1 MPYSKRHHHERVRNH
16 DRCHELEARDVD
28 FATKHHQSEEFE
40 MSAQSP
46 EVVREFLIDGLR
58 DAHAMESQ
66 AISLTSAQVDR
77 LEHYSDLETRIRE
90 YLRETEGQRER
101 LERCLERLGTSA
113 STLKDAALK
122 VGANLAAMMHS
133 MADDEVIKNSLASF
147 AFENFEIISYK
158 ALIETARLAGDAD
171 IEEVCRRNLAE
182 EERMAAWIEENL
194 PELIHKYLARSSADV
209 EAKR

>member
-1 MPYSKRHHHERVRNH
+1 
-16 DRCHELEARDVD
+16 
-28 FATKHHQSEEFE
+28 
-40 MSAQSP
+40 MSVQSP
-46 EVVREFLIDGLR
+46 EVVRDFMIAGLR

-77 LEHYSDLETRIRE
+77 LKHYPDLERRIRE
-90 YLRETEGQRER
+90 HLRETEGQRER
-101 LERCLERLGTSA
+101 LERCLEKLGTSA

-122 VGANLAAMMHS
+122 AGANLQAILHS

-158 ALIETARLAGDAD
+158 ALIETAQLAGDSE
-171 IEEVCRRNLAE
+171 IEAVCRQNLAE
-182 EERMAAWIEENL
+182 EERMAAWIADGL
-194 PELIHKYLARSSADV
+194 PELIRKYLARSSADV